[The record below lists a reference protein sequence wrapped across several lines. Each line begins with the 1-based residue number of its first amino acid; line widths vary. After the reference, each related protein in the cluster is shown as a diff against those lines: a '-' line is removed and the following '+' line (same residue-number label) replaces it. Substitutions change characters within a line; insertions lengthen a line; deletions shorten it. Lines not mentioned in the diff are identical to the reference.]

1 MTFVSIIVPCY
12 NEEKT
17 IGLLLA
23 AIFAQTYPHENI
35 EVVIADGMSSDG
47 TRARIAAFKAAHQD
61 LQIEVVNNIK
71 RTIPAGL
78 NVAIAAAKGE
88 IIVRLDAHSAPHPD
102 YVELCVADLKAGLGV
117 NVGGVWEIEPGGTG
131 WMAQSIAIA
140 AAHPLGVGDAKYR
153 YTDTAGEVDTVPF
166 GAFRQQ
172 LIEKIGGFDETLLAN
187 EDYEFNVRVRNT
199 GGKVWLNPKIRSVY
213 FARPDLVE
221 LARQYRRYGYWKV
234 RMLRR
239 YPKTIRY
246 RQALPPLFVL
256 SLLLLGAL
264 SNWSILAGWI
274 LGLQVV
280 SYASALLFVGAFI
293 AIRKRSAWLI
303 LGVPLAMATMHVS
316 WGSAFLWS
324 MLSMKFVRKQ

>member
-23 AIFAQTYPHENI
+23 AIFAQTYAHENI

-47 TRARIAAFKAAHQD
+47 TRVKIAEFKAAHQD

-71 RTIPAGL
+71 RTIPSGL
-78 NVAIAAAKGE
+78 NVAIAAAHGE

-102 YVELCVADLKAGLGV
+102 YVELCVADLKAGLGD
-117 NVGGVWEIEPGGTG
+117 NVGGVWEIEPGGSD
-131 WMAQSIAIA
+131 WMAQSIAVA

-221 LARQYRRYGYWKV
+221 LARQYGRYGYWKV
-234 RMLRR
+234 RMLRP

-264 SNWSILAGWI
+264 SYWSSLAGWI

-293 AIRKRSAWLI
+293 AIRKRSAWLV

-324 MLSMKFVRKQ
+324 MLSLKFVRKQ